1 MFPSGQSDDDFLLHY
16 NPHQGDSSQQDLIL
30 GQSLVE
36 RNSKNMGKGQRHKIL
51 ATAKDDDGNIENN
64 YEKKNIRKEIERQ
77 RRLNMTMLHAS
88 LRSLLPLESI
98 KGKRSVSDHI
108 SEAVNYIKYLKKN
121 IEDLNVKRD
130 QLKKLLNSE
139 ALDQANPR
147 SDNCLTNC
155 VTVHPYLG
163 GVEIVISSVHKEKHL
178 LLSKILE
185 AVLEEEEGLDVVR
198 CVSTQTEERFFH
210 TVQTEVGDLTC
221 VDLPGLQQKL
231 NHLIMTPDIYVSD

>member
-1 MFPSGQSDDDFLLHY
+1 M
-16 NPHQGDSSQQDLIL
+16 
-30 GQSLVE
+30 
-36 RNSKNMGKGQRHKIL
+36 
-51 ATAKDDDGNIENN
+51 
-64 YEKKNIRKEIERQ
+64 
-77 RRLNMTMLHAS
+77 
-88 LRSLLPLESI
+88 
-98 KGKRSVSDHI
+98 
-108 SEAVNYIKYLKKN
+108 
-121 IEDLNVKRD
+121 NVKRD

-210 TVQTEVGDLTC
+210 TVQTEVWNFHIHQLFT
-221 VDLPGLQQKL
+221 GLGS
-231 NHLIMTPDIYVSD
+231 HSSSFYIGI